1 MIGDNGGMINAQ
13 EGANLF
19 QQNCDPVDENDDCTT
34 GFESQPFPL
43 LTGCFSA

>member
-1 MIGDNGGMINAQ
+1 MRKKV
-13 EGANLF
+13 ANLC
-19 QQNCDPVDENDDCTT
+19 QQNCDPFDENNDCTT